1 MHEKMNIQT
10 SPVSSFLLSAV
21 VAFCGNLIS
30 GIEARAQVAEE
41 IRQQGND
48 LANDGD
54 CLAASRLYTKAIEMD
69 PELSR
74 AYFNRANCIVYS
86 LPNIS
91 HCIGPKDL
99 AAALADFDKA
109 IELEPS
115 NTEYLTYRANCLSDM
130 KMYDEAIA
138 DFTRAIAIDPA
149 WPTYFSRARTKLEM
163 GDREGACADYEMM
176 PDSGNPE
183 VQSSV
188 ELAKQVS
195 CPK

>member
-1 MHEKMNIQT
+1 MHIRI
-10 SPVSSFLLSAV
+10 SSISSFLLSAV
-21 VAFCGNLIS
+21 VAFYGNLVG
-30 GIEARAQVAEE
+30 GIEAQAQVAEE

-54 CLAASRLYTKAIEMD
+54 CIAASRLYAKAIEMD
-69 PELSR
+69 PGLSR
-74 AYFNRANCIVYS
+74 TYFNRANCIVYS
-86 LPNIS
+86 LPNKS
-91 HCIGPKDL
+91 RCIGPKDL
-99 AAALADFDKA
+99 VAALADYGKA

-115 NTEYLTYRANCLSDM
+115 NTEYLTFRAQCLTDM
-130 KMYDEAIA
+130 KMSDEAIA
-138 DFTRAIAIDPA
+138 DFNRAIAIDPA

-176 PDSGNPE
+176 PDSGDPE

>member
-1 MHEKMNIQT
+1 MNIQI
-10 SPVSSFLLSAV
+10 SPISSFLLPTV
-21 VAFCGNLIS
+21 VAFCGSLVS
-30 GIEARAQVAEE
+30 GIEAQAQVAEK

-54 CLAASRLYTKAIEMD
+54 CLAASRLYTKAIELD
-69 PELSR
+69 PGLSR

-86 LPNIS
+86 FPNKS

-99 AAALADFDKA
+99 ATALADFGKA

-115 NTEYLTYRANCLSDM
+115 NTEYLTHRAHCLSDM

-138 DFTRAIAIDPA
+138 DLTRAIAIDPA
-149 WPTYFSRARTKLEM
+149 WPTYFSRARMKLEM
-163 GDREGACADYEMM
+163 GDREGACTDYKMM
-176 PDSGNPE
+176 PESGDPE